1 MVTHA
6 HVPPRDTVP
15 AAETPRGTAG
25 EGMPG
30 TAAVPSVATSAP
42 GTPEPGRT
50 VADGAAPLA
59 HVLRGGLVE
68 SVHLGHLVVLGP
80 DGTVRLAVGDPDV
93 AIWPRSSAKPVQ
105 ALAMLDN
112 GLDLPDPLLALV
124 AASHNGE
131 PVHRAGVREIL
142 SRAGLTPDDLR
153 NTPDM
158 PLHPPS
164 AFAWQLADHV
174 EEGDGPGPAR
184 IAQNCSG
191 KHAGMLATCVVNG
204 WSRESYLE
212 IDHPVQVEIREWL
225 VRLTGVE
232 PAHVTVDGCGA
243 PLFSTTL
250 SGLARAFG
258 RIAGAPDD
266 VEARV
271 ARAMNA
277 HPGMVG
283 GEGREAT
290 LAMRAVPGLVAKDGA
305 DGVYGAGLPDGSA
318 VAFKVLD
325 GGPRPRPAILA
336 AALRRAGAAD
346 VPGVDLSALEAM
358 GDVPVL
364 GGGHPVG
371 GVEVAFS

>member
-1 MVTHA
+1 MVTSHTA
-6 HVPPRDTVP
+6 SASP
-15 AAETPRGTAG
+15 APASPTPSSD
-25 EGMPG
+25 
-30 TAAVPSVATSAP
+30 AARPADIAPAP
-42 GTPEPGRT
+42 GPEAART
-50 VADGAAPLA
+50 VADAAAPLA
-59 HVLRGGLVE
+59 QVLRGGLVE

-80 DGTVRLAVGDPDV
+80 DGAVRLAIGDPDV
-93 AIWPRSSAKPVQ
+93 VIWPRSSVKPIQ

-112 GLDLPDPLLALV
+112 GLDLPDPLFALV

-131 PVHRAGVREIL
+131 PFHRAGVREIL
-142 SRAGLTPDDLR
+142 ARAGLTTDDLR

-158 PLHPPS
+158 PLHAPS
-164 AFAWQLADHV
+164 AFAWQMADHV
-174 EEGDGPGPAR
+174 EEGDGPGPAP

-191 KHAGMLATCVVNG
+191 KHAGMLATCVVND
-204 WSRESYLE
+204 WSREDYLE
-212 IDHPVQVEIREWL
+212 LGHPLQVEIRDWL
-225 VRLTGVE
+225 ARLTGVE

-258 RIAGAPDD
+258 AVAGAPDD

-271 ARAMNA
+271 ARAMST
-277 HPGMVG
+277 HPEMVG
-283 GEGREAT
+283 GDGREAT

-336 AALRRAGAAD
+336 AALRAAGAAD
-346 VPGVDLSALEAM
+346 VPGVDLAALDAV

-364 GGGHPVG
+364 GGGHAVG
-371 GVEVAFS
+371 RVDVPFS

>member
-1 MVTHA
+1 MVTRSQVA
-6 HVPPRDTVP
+6 PSSDTKI
-15 AAETPRGTAG
+15 GTHG
-25 EGMPG
+25 P
-30 TAAVPSVATSAP
+30 
-42 GTPEPGRT
+42 T
-50 VADGAAPLA
+50 VADAAAPLA

-80 DGTVRLAVGDPDV
+80 DGAVRLAVGDPDV
-93 AIWPRSSAKPVQ
+93 VIWPRSSAKPVQ
-105 ALAMLDN
+105 ALAMLEH

-131 PVHRAGVREIL
+131 PFHRAGVREIL
-142 SRAGLTPDDLR
+142 GRAGLTPGDLR

-158 PLHPPS
+158 PLHAPS
-164 AFAWQLADHV
+164 AFAWQMADHV
-174 EEGDGPGPAR
+174 EEGDGPGPAP

-191 KHAGMLATCVVNG
+191 KHAGMLATCVAAG
-204 WSRESYLE
+204 WSREGYLE
-212 IDHPVQVEIREWL
+212 IDHPLQVAVRERL
-225 VRLTGVE
+225 AALTGVE
-232 PAHVTVDGCGA
+232 PARVTVDGCGA

-258 RIAGAPDD
+258 RIAAAPDGP
-266 VEARV
+266 EARV

-277 HPGMVG
+277 HPEMVG
-283 GEGREAT
+283 GDGREAT

-336 AALRRAGAAD
+336 AALRAAGAAD
-346 VPGVDLSALEAM
+346 VPGADPAALDSI

-364 GGGHPVG
+364 GGGRPVG
-371 GVEVAFS
+371 RVSVPFA